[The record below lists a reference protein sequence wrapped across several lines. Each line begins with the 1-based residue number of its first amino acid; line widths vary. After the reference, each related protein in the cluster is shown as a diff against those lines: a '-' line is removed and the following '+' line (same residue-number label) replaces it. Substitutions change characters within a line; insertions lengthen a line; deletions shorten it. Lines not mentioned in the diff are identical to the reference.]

1 MINYR
6 AEAAEAI
13 VQAERYQKL
22 EIINNTANE
31 VSKNFVEHTSII
43 RECAKAYAERKNAS
57 YDKEHTLS
65 QLNEIKTKGSQILD
79 KIKELKDQPDWSF
92 DSLYENNLELV
103 NLIDDLIN
111 EIKNEK
117 TANEFVSG
125 LSDFYQFVENLSL
138 LEHLVLLDII
148 LFLLVMVTI
157 INIFSALFANEIIKY
172 FNLENRF
179 PRLSLFF
186 KIRLTLQKYYIIW
199 NVFVLMV
206 VCIFAVGINTTCLY
220 LTLT

>member
-1 MINYR
+1 MI
-6 AEAAEAI
+6 
-13 VQAERYQKL
+13 L
-22 EIINNTANE
+22 
-31 VSKNFVEHTSII
+31 
-43 RECAKAYAERKNAS
+43 
-57 YDKEHTLS
+57 LS
-65 QLNEIKTKGSQILD
+65 NLD
-79 KIKELKDQPDWSF
+79 KILLKEFRDKPDWS
-92 DSLYENNLELV
+92 LENIYENNLELIKIV
-103 NLIDDLIN
+103 DDMIN
-111 EIKNEK
+111 EINNEK
-117 TANEFVSG
+117 TVNSFVSG

-179 PRLSLFF
+179 PRLLLFF
-186 KIRLTLQKYYIIW
+186 KVRLTLQKYYIIW

-206 VCIFAVGINTTCLY
+206 VCIFAVGINTVCLY